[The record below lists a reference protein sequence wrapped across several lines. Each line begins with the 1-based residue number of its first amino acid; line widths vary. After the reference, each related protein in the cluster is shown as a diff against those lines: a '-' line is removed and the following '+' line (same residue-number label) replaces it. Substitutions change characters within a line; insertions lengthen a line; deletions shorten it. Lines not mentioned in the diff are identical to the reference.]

1 MSAKLYLIPCPI
13 GENAPIEMLPISI
26 KTTITNTNFFIVEH
40 EKEARRFIKK
50 VCPDKIQ
57 SKLKLFPLNK
67 HTSAME
73 MVNYLD
79 PCKFGENMGLISDA
93 GCPAIADP
101 GAIIVEKAHQLG
113 IKVKP
118 LVGPSAILMAMM
130 SSGMN
135 GQNFAFN
142 GYVPINKN
150 DRKKNIKDLESRSQ
164 KQNQSQIFIEA
175 PYRNEKLF
183 MDLIDWLSPE
193 TMLCIAYGI
202 TESDEYI
209 KTYTI
214 SDWKKKR
221 LKFHKKPAIFILHKK
236 DYR

>member
-1 MSAKLYLIPCPI
+1 MSAKLFLIPCPI

-26 KTTITNTNFFIVEH
+26 KTTINNTDFFIVEH

-57 SKLKLFPLNK
+57 SKLKLFILNK
-67 HTSAME
+67 HTSATE

-118 LVGPSAILMAMM
+118 LIGPSAILMAMM

-142 GYVPINKN
+142 GYIPINKR
-150 DRKKNIKDLESRSQ
+150 DRKKILR
-164 KQNQSQIFIEA
+164 I
-175 PYRNEKLF
+175 L
-183 MDLIDWLSPE
+183 
-193 TMLCIAYGI
+193 
-202 TESDEYI
+202 
-209 KTYTI
+209 KTDPKNKI
-214 SDWKKKR
+214 N
-221 LKFHKKPAIFILHKK
+221 LKSLLKHLTGMKNFLGN
-236 DYR
+236 

>member
-1 MSAKLYLIPCPI
+1 MSAKLFLIPCPI

-26 KTTITNTNFFIVEH
+26 KTTITNTDFFIVEH

-50 VCPDKIQ
+50 ICPDKIQ

-73 MVNYLD
+73 MFNYLD

-113 IKVKP
+113 IKVIP

-142 GYVPINKN
+142 GYLPINKS
-150 DRKKNIKDLESRSQ
+150 DRKKKIKDLESRSQ

-175 PYRNEKLF
+175 PYRNVKFF
-183 MDLIDWLSPE
+183 MDLIDSLSPE
-193 TMLCIAYGI
+193 TRLCIAYDI
-202 TESDEYI
+202 TEPDEYI
-209 KTYTI
+209 KTHTI

-221 LKFHKKPAIFILHKK
+221 IKFHNKPAIFIFHKK
-236 DYR
+236 

>member
-50 VCPDKIQ
+50 ICPDKIQ